1 MYFYSTFYGPAKR
14 FFCGGALRMRRR
26 RLLAVLAAAV
36 ALLSV
41 RARDSDVAIVMVDTR
56 RPSIDADACATLQH
70 KEVDADQLELVTFTY
85 FLNLEYARAH
95 GYDLLYYQ
103 LKGENCT
110 DGRCA
115 YGCSHSRWG
124 PRHPS
129 YCKVAGLGAAL
140 SLGYR
145 WVVYT
150 DSDAFIADTSLSLPR
165 LLNRYGARDFDGVDG
180 FFGWDVPYTL
190 GPNMGFIVLRNSHLS
205 KVLVREW
212 WNIDPGLSS
221 NYHPYEQ
228 QPMQWQLMHTRRF
241 RSRLRTLRLT
251 TMAAAKQV
259 EAQAFDLGGK
269 TAVMH
274 LDHTLGTRTRLWEL
288 AAAVSSLLCSNS
300 VRDAPSAGCT
310 EGLRLATE
318 TFSQGS
324 NGVALKHRD
333 ALLRV
338 ALLGACERLRLTGQT
353 IPPIIPFDATQS
365 ARELLRDEQGG
376 SSAGLHG
383 MPLHLSTCAAAG
395 TAPARWQSWV
405 VVEGSTTTPGEL
417 RHELKLVA
425 KPTLC
430 LALGKARSPKSPY
443 QTLAQLASCRL
454 PLPSSR
460 NGGSVS
466 AAGHRARIMFDAGGS
481 GLIHS
486 LDRLGTLRT
495 TLPEMATDC
504 GFWSNCSRIATV
516 LPKQCWLE
524 LWKNASACG
533 DSEMQIKQ
541 ALERSKHGNAE
552 GKDRFVLGNQGP
564 CLVAQASLA
573 RRTPFFPFVDLPRVT
588 IPESQEARIFPIG
601 HLRSCLQSDAQL
613 NDDAESKLCLRPW
626 RGGRLGTGSPLVFDT
641 CAERAGRRLG
651 GPSEHM
657 DPFGAFEWEAREAKA
672 GGKTVHKIGD
682 RRGPVHISPRKA
694 PHLCLSAPS
703 VLTSD
708 ALDDGAWA
716 ATIEQVAASD
726 KKAARW
732 ADWKQWRQGL
742 EQRVEQGA
750 AR

>member
-70 KEVDADQLELVTFTY
+70 KEVDADHPWSDQLELKLKLVTFNY

-165 LLNRYGARDFDGVDG
+165 LLSRYGGRDFDGVDG

-212 WNIDPGLSS
+212 WNIHPGVSS

-228 QPMQWQLMHTRRF
+228 RPMQWQLMYTRRF
-241 RSRLRTLRLT
+241 RSRLRTLRQRSLRPQSLRLT
-251 TMAAAKQV
+251 TMAAAKRKQFDT
-259 EAQAFDLGGK
+259 QAFDLGGK

-288 AAAVSSLLCSNS
+288 AAAVYSRLLCSNIG

-318 TFSQGS
+318 TFSQGR
-324 NGVALKHRD
+324 NGVGLARRD

-338 ALLGACERLRLTGQT
+338 ALLGACERLRLTEQA

-425 KPTLC
+425 EPTLC
-430 LALGKARSPKSPY
+430 LALGEARSPKPPY
-443 QTLAQLASCRL
+443 QTLAQLASCR
-454 PLPSSR
+454 LPSSR

-573 RRTPFFPFVDLPRVT
+573 RRTPFFPCVDLPRVT
-588 IPESQEARIFPIG
+588 KPRVTRSPHFP
-601 HLRSCLQSDAQL
+601 HW
-613 NDDAESKLCLRPW
+613 PP
-626 RGGRLGTGSPLVFDT
+626 PL
-641 CAERAGRRLG
+641 L
-651 GPSEHM
+651 P
-657 DPFGAFEWEAREAKA
+657 P
-672 GGKTVHKIGD
+672 I
-682 RRGPVHISPRKA
+682 
-694 PHLCLSAPS
+694 
-703 VLTSD
+703 
-708 ALDDGAWA
+708 
-716 ATIEQVAASD
+716 
-726 KKAARW
+726 
-732 ADWKQWRQGL
+732 
-742 EQRVEQGA
+742 
-750 AR
+750 

>member
-1 MYFYSTFYGPAKR
+1 MYFTPLLLVYAPREKVFLR
-14 FFCGGALRMRRR
+14 RALRMRRR

-41 RARDSDVAIVMVDTR
+41 RARDSDVALVMVDTR

-85 FLNLEYARAH
+85 FLNLEYVRAH

-251 TMAAAKQV
+251 TMAAAKQF
-259 EAQAFDLGGK
+259 EAKAFDLGGK

-318 TFSQGS
+318 TFSQGR
-324 NGVALKHRD
+324 NGVGLARRD
-333 ALLRV
+333 VLLRV
-338 ALLGACERLRLTGQT
+338 ALLGACERLRLTGQA

-454 PLPSSR
+454 PSSR
-460 NGGSVS
+460 NGGSAS

-533 DSEMQIKQ
+533 DSEMKIKQ

-552 GKDRFVLGNQGP
+552 GKDRFVVGNQGP
-564 CLVAQASLA
+564 CLAAQASLA

-588 IPESQEARIFPIG
+588 KPRVT
-601 HLRSCLQSDAQL
+601 R
-613 NDDAESKLCLRPW
+613 
-626 RGGRLGTGSPLVFDT
+626 SPLF
-641 CAERAGRRLG
+641 
-651 GPSEHM
+651 
-657 DPFGAFEWEAREAKA
+657 
-672 GGKTVHKIGD
+672 
-682 RRGPVHISPRKA
+682 
-694 PHLCLSAPS
+694 PHWPPPLLPP
-703 VLTSD
+703 
-708 ALDDGAWA
+708 
-716 ATIEQVAASD
+716 I
-726 KKAARW
+726 
-732 ADWKQWRQGL
+732 
-742 EQRVEQGA
+742 
-750 AR
+750 